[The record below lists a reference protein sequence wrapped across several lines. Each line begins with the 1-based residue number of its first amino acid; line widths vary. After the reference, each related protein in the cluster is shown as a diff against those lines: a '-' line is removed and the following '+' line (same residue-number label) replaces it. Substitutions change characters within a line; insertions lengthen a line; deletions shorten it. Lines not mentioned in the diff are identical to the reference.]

1 LSNLN
6 HLVFE
11 ESVLPVITL
20 LPGATLDDEVINQH
34 SNAIVQ
40 QGPNVFS
47 LKDIGVARYLSSVD
61 DPQVMLTKLCTHEAS
76 YDAKQVHLLID
87 KMDEFPL
94 PAHLLQYCMKYFR
107 DIYDM
112 HKTEAV
118 VLLMLNKATKDWR
131 VLHVLQISASGASVN
146 YLHPT
151 SNNDDY
157 KYREAMRD
165 KDAREAHEAVI
176 AEYQDLLNQGYAVF
190 GTIHS
195 HCNFSAFHSGVDDA
209 DETNFTGLHITIGNV
224 NSGWSYSAR
233 WMIDGAEFK
242 RDITDVIGI
251 SQEELGQLSDVSR
264 IEIEQ
269 SKMALMM
276 PDLLRRHVVQ
286 APKHQMWQPKETYG
300 RATDLFDDNSCKN
313 WKDWFTQEEEPE
325 ELDYKVVHNG
335 DVILYDPVARET
347 LLVSEEEY
355 EDNKEYFS
363 DCQLLQVLKFD
374 VPEETDEG
382 KEETETENAEEI
394 KIVDFDA
401 RGEALNVF
409 NLPALRGGNPK
420 TEPIGKGTKLVK

>member
-1 LSNLN
+1 MN
-6 HLVFE
+6 HLIYE

-20 LPGATLDDEVINQH
+20 LPGTTLDDAVINQYP
-34 SNAIVQ
+34 NAVVQ

-47 LKDIGVARYLSSVD
+47 LKDIGVGRYLSSVS
-61 DPQVMLTKLCTHEAS
+61 DPQKMLSKLCAHEGS
-76 YDAKQVHLLID
+76 YDATQVHLLVD
-87 KMDEFPL
+87 NLNDFPL
-94 PAHLLQYCMKYFR
+94 PPNILQYCMKYFR
-107 DIYDM
+107 DIYDI
-112 HKTEAV
+112 HKAEAV
-118 VLLMLNKATKDWR
+118 VLLMLNKITKEWR
-131 VLHVLQISASGASVN
+131 VLHVLQISASGASVS

-151 SNNDDY
+151 SNNDEY
-157 KYREAMRD
+157 KFREAMKD

-176 AEYQDLLNQGYAVF
+176 EEYHQLLNDGFTVF

-242 RDITDVIGI
+242 REITEVLGI
-251 SQEELGQLSDVSR
+251 NQEELSNLADVNR
-264 IEIEQ
+264 IQIEP

-276 PDLLRRHVVQ
+276 PDLLRRHVVH
-286 APKHQMWQPKETYG
+286 APKHNLWQPKETYG
-300 RATDLFDDNSCKN
+300 RATNLFDNSPSDNS
-313 WKDWFTQEEEPE
+313 WFTPPDDEPE

-335 DVILYDPVARET
+335 DLLLYDPVARQT
-347 LLVSEEEY
+347 MLVSEEDY

-374 VPEETDEG
+374 VPEEVDESTSG
-382 KEETETENAEEI
+382 TELDRGEEI

-401 RGEALNVF
+401 RGEALNLF
-409 NLPALRGGNPK
+409 NVPALRGGNPK